1 MTPRPARRGDQR
13 HRKPVYQLLRRAPSR
28 TRTDTGRILSPLPL
42 PIGLW
47 GRCSSEHHLT
57 YSASSRLQTRYRS
70 AVDRLTQRIGHTGQI
85 IVEAMAVSVERHR
98 SCRVPQESLHNLDVS
113 ACTDRQGRRGVPQAV
128 RYQPSIPISSPAL
141 SNAARASDQID
152 QNLGSDQ
159 LSRRSWDKSVQ
170 MVNDSRTDSDTATLS
185 NDSGMS
191 PLSSTGASVTFRCQ
205 HMTGHEKRL
214 FRIEVVLSIAIVR
227 PESIAR

>member
-1 MTPRPARRGDQR
+1 VTPRPARRGDQR

-47 GRCSSEHHLT
+47 GRCSSEHHL
-57 YSASSRLQTRYRS
+57 SLFGLVRRSRLQTRYRS

-128 RYQPSIPISSPAL
+128 RYQPFDPYII
-141 SNAARASDQID
+141 AR
-152 QNLGSDQ
+152 
-159 LSRRSWDKSVQ
+159 V
-170 MVNDSRTDSDTATLS
+170 VE
-185 NDSGMS
+185 
-191 PLSSTGASVTFRCQ
+191 RCACV
-205 HMTGHEKRL
+205 GPN
-214 FRIEVVLSIAIVR
+214 R
-227 PESIAR
+227 PESGIRPIVSPVVGQIRSDGERFTN